1 MTNFLLLE
9 YNMCA
14 DYKMLPEFKLNAGTY
29 FLVIHYKKYGNIIGY
44 NLKNQ
49 FPIQEAGI
57 DSQPL
62 YQLKTIHG
70 SYLFTHYLADSF
82 IISRLFS
89 TMHHL

>member
-1 MTNFLLLE
+1 
-9 YNMCA
+9 
-14 DYKMLPEFKLNAGTY
+14 
-29 FLVIHYKKYGNIIGY
+29 
-44 NLKNQ
+44 LKNQ

-62 YQLKTIHG
+62 YQLKTIYG